1 MPPHTFAFDR
11 RAGFVD
17 FHRENGF
24 LVINGVYSKDDIVA
38 LTKTCD
44 ELSARRR
51 ADGKNPQNRRYILR
65 ALKILHK
72 ESLNRLF
79 NVRTKR
85 TPAS

>member
-51 ADGKNPQNRRYILR
+51 ADGKNPQNRRDWAGMGGSVLTQIVGNL
-65 ALKILHK
+65 
-72 ESLNRLF
+72 
-79 NVRTKR
+79 
-85 TPAS
+85 TPARRTDAG

>member
-1 MPPHTFAFDR
+1 MPPQTFAFDR

-17 FHRENGF
+17 FYRENGF

-51 ADGKNPQNRRYILR
+51 ADGKNPQSRRDWAGMGGAVLTQIAGNLIPAR
-65 ALKILHK
+65 
-72 ESLNRLF
+72 
-79 NVRTKR
+79 RTD
-85 TPAS
+85 AG

>member
-11 RAGFVD
+11 RGGFVD

-51 ADGKNPQNRRYILR
+51 ADGKNPQNRRDWAGMGGAVLTQIVGNL
-65 ALKILHK
+65 
-72 ESLNRLF
+72 
-79 NVRTKR
+79 
-85 TPAS
+85 TPARRTDAG